1 MWRFKTSRIQCFI
14 NNMSSL
20 FYVFICV
27 LGCPL
32 WFLGKYNY
40 FCSHLLWKV
49 SIFYLSYICHL
60 RNVTF
65 KFVLCRQLVF
75 YLLIWYEYV
84 QILRC
89 FQTDKFQRSYFTA
102 QLFKCY
108 ILYVH
113 SMFLWMQL
121 HVVFFYL
128 LMEVAH
134 IWQNC
139 HVFAWWMWACHYYDF
154 PNEWVLWELQNVW
167 SLFQLLK

>member
-40 FCSHLLWKV
+40 FYSHLLWKV

-121 HVVFFYL
+121 HVVFFLSFDGSCSYL
-128 LMEVAH
+128 TKLSCLCLMDVSMPLL
-134 IWQNC
+134 W
-139 HVFAWWMWACHYYDF
+139 FSKWMSSVRITKCMVPF
-154 PNEWVLWELQNVW
+154 PT
-167 SLFQLLK
+167 S